1 MRSGAIGVLAVLAFV
16 AVLAHA
22 EQAHAGGVIIYHSG
36 EDVFLA
42 GPLPAPLDE
51 IPLLK
56 GAEAG
61 YKCSIFGLFW
71 AYFHIWGCEPVAVK
85 GLTVYT
91 DPQIGKAVAA
101 KYTESDMKVGLWTK
115 HGRWVFAAIGIVL
128 IIGAIRRRGGDD
140 DEEEEEVES
149 EDEDEDESSEQA
161 KA

>member
-1 MRSGAIGVLAVLAFV
+1 MRSRAIGALAVLAFV
-16 AVLAHA
+16 AVLAHT
-22 EQAHAGGVIIYHSG
+22 EQARAGGVIIYHSG
-36 EDVFLA
+36 EDVFPA

-51 IPLLK
+51 IQLLK

-71 AYFHIWGCEPVAVK
+71 AYFHIWGCQPVAVK
-85 GLTVYT
+85 GNTVYT
-91 DPQIGKAVAA
+91 DPEIGKAVAA

-128 IIGAIRRRGGDD
+128 IIGAIRGRGDD
-140 DEEEEEVES
+140 DDDEDDDVES
-149 EDEDEDESSEQA
+149 EDDDDDESSEA